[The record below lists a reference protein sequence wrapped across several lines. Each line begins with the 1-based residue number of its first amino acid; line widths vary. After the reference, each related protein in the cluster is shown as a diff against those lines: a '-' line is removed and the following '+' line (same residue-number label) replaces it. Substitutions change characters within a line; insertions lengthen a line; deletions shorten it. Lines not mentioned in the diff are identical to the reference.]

1 MRGQLSCLG
10 MGIGALRLHDVLSR
24 SRTGDMVV
32 FRADALRI
40 YDALGVSV
48 VRYGALTEVSCKVAT
63 VPNDALPPVLPL
75 LRDLDL
81 MSRTGLAGEAR
92 LEEVATTLADA
103 VATEDDLARCV
114 EYLIGRGPGLTPSG
128 DDLLVGYGVG
138 KWMLGRQHP
147 FADVVARVS
156 RGSRT
161 TDVSRAYL
169 AAMTEG
175 YANRGY
181 CELGDALAE
190 GSGDAL
196 PRILNELLLV
206 GHTSGADGLLG
217 FALALAFLE

>member
-1 MRGQLSCLG
+1 VPKN
-10 MGIGALRLHDVLSR
+10 ALL
-24 SRTGDMVV
+24 
-32 FRADALRI
+32 
-40 YDALGVSV
+40 
-48 VRYGALTEVSCKVAT
+48 
-63 VPNDALPPVLPL
+63 PVLPL